1 MPLVLAQ
8 LLIQFQK
15 PIDVE
20 NPLQNATS
28 NPINDTLLDRLN
40 NTTFERN
47 VRSISYGEETINGNT
62 DARIKE
68 RFVAPEFPTNGTI
81 SIQ

>member
-20 NPLQNATS
+20 NPLQNATDTNS
-28 NPINDTLLDRLN
+28 INDTLLDRLN
-40 NTTFERN
+40 NTTLDRHI
-47 VRSISYGEETINGNT
+47 RSIAYGEDTLNGNNE
-62 DARIKE
+62 ARIKE
-68 RFVAPEFPTNGTI
+68 RFVSPEFPTNGKTC
-81 SIQ
+81 